1 MNVVKNNNSLLRGT
15 KGVGVKSNFSNNKD
29 FDVCMRCMPSSLYT
43 PLVVRGSFPYFLVSH
58 FLVSVSHFSVPT
70 F

>member
-43 PLVVRGSFPYFLVSH
+43 PLVVRNNELLFLT
-58 FLVSVSHFSVPT
+58 T
-70 F
+70 FICF